1 MFEEPQSDDK
11 HMSFLQYL
19 VVSKGEDVTTRHLSV
34 HGVLFSWAQAVG
46 EAALRYDKCCEI

>member
-46 EAALRYDKCCEI
+46 EAALRYDRCCEI